1 MSGRQLAEKAVDI
14 ARNYKTLYV
23 MGCFGAPM
31 TAYNKQRYTQNHSY
45 NLAMQ
50 MIQSGQVPDAGMLQA
65 AGIDAA
71 YAQKMAGWYARQLAG
86 AGGGK
91 SYSRS
96 PGSKNPRYR
105 DKGDKKSIDLD
116 SDDKDKDGDK
126 TPFKAPTIAPPT
138 TAEID
143 AFARRYAHTVNNK
156 LNDSSDYSKAMMTDF
171 ENRFGADNDVWTRI
185 RQWAIDRGYI
195 RGYQNAH

>member
-1 MSGRQLAEKAVDI
+1 
-14 ARNYKTLYV
+14 
-23 MGCFGAPM
+23 
-31 TAYNKQRYTQNHSY
+31 
-45 NLAMQ
+45 MQ

-71 YAQKMAGWYARQLAG
+71 YAKKMASWYARQLAG
-86 AGGGK
+86 AGGG
-91 SYSRS
+91 S
-96 PGSKNPRYR
+96 GSGSGSGRA
-105 DKGDKKSIDLD
+105 GGGSG
-116 SDDKDKDGDK
+116 SGSGSGGTGGGSGSGSGSGGSGK
-126 TPFKAPTIAPPT
+126 TYAPATN
-138 TAEID
+138 AEID

-185 RQWAIDRGYI
+185 RQWALDRGYI